1 MPNQHTITM
10 SIGQATDRQLL
21 VAILNRVNDQ
31 ADIGDVARTLLS
43 LSDHLASTRDAL
55 TERLTLMAEQ
65 IDRLNTA
72 VDREL
77 ADDAAQNQLIT
88 ELRAQL
94 DTAKAAAEQAAT
106 GEATAVQ
113 TLQAALDAADAAAQR
128 LEANDAPATPA
139 DPQPEQPADPQP
151 VEPDTNQ
158 Q

>member
-1 MPNQHTITM
+1 MPNQHTIT
-10 SIGQATDRQLL
+10 IPITQATDRQLL
-21 VAILNRVNDQ
+21 TTILNRVTDDTLTTQLAATQ
-31 ADIGDVARTLLS
+31 A
-43 LSDHLASTRDAL
+43 AL

-139 DPQPEQPADPQP
+139 DPQPEPEQPAEPQP
-151 VEPDTNQ
+151 AEPSTNQ